1 MILKDTTEMMCSD
14 DYKERFAAEYYQ
26 TKIRYE
32 RLKNFCNKIEVAQIT
47 NAEEPKHDCPLE
59 LLREQQKC
67 MGMYLS
73 ALEKRA
79 MIENI
84 EL

>member
-1 MILKDTTEMMCSD
+1 MILKDTIEMMCSD
-14 DYKERFAAEYYQ
+14 DYKERFAAEYRQ

-32 RLKNFCNKIEVAQIT
+32 RLKNFCNKIEVAQMT
-47 NAEEPKHDCPLE
+47 GAEEPKHDCPLE
-59 LLREQQKC
+59 LLREQQTH

-79 MIENI
+79 IIENI
-84 EL
+84 KL